1 MKGPLE
7 KGDIA
12 ILELRREGGEPER
25 IHINYGKNFGDDVIE
40 EALPEMTLGDT
51 VSIMY
56 EGEPAELEFV
66 SIRRRRVPALDDG
79 FIREQGIEGVDT
91 VDDYTAFV
99 KDRMVKSAENQKLAI
114 LSDYVVRQVSQKSS
128 YEVADEDAEK
138 MYQDLYGQI
147 RMYAGDMPIEEFMPG
162 ILTDQFHK
170 KITTMEQA
178 EKELK
183 VKSVSELKKQL
194 SAEAY
199 AEQNG
204 KTFGEDTF
212 MEFLEGMSKA
222 NGVPVDQLKQ
232 MVSYEQYLQNAPLI
246 YSNDAMTAYFRE
258 KMNVTMKEGKAFPAG
273 IKTCVSDIGNND
285 RTVRI

>member
-1 MKGPLE
+1 VKGPLE